1 MYTIVIDE
9 SGDVGLN
16 NVQPDPSTGPTQ
28 FFCMC
33 AVFFREKN
41 RELITAK
48 LEEFQ
53 DKKGRVHATNLS
65 HFERVH
71 LCKTIATLP
80 IGMLGVVSNKLTL
93 LGYLTEAQKTHTHY
107 YNKVSQYLFEQIGRV
122 VEGYELPKKNV
133 RILIEARAQQ
143 YSSLLSFLNTIQRNP
158 LDERSLPIRNI
169 DRFSISQ
176 IKKQDDLLV
185 SLADIGANA
194 MFLAVRRDEKTHG
207 LRETRYLKELSP
219 IFFAAAN
226 GSIVP
231 KGLKPI
237 HYIKDLELDA
247 ETEENLLKMKN
258 TRRLFARL

>member
-9 SGDVGLN
+9 SGDVGLK
-16 NVQPDPSTGPTQ
+16 NVQPDPSVGPTQ

-48 LEEFQ
+48 LKKFQ
-53 DKKGRVHATNLS
+53 DKKGRVHATNLG

-80 IGMLGVVSNKLTL
+80 IGMIGVVSNKLTL
-93 LGYLTEAQKTHTHY
+93 LEYLSEAQKTPTHY
-107 YNKVSQYLFEQIGRV
+107 YNKVSQYLFEQIGQV
-122 VEGYELPKKNV
+122 VGGYEIPKEQI
-133 RILIEARAQQ
+133 RILLEARAQQ
-143 YSSLLSFLNTIQRNP
+143 YSSLLSFLNSIQRNP

-169 DRFSISQ
+169 DRFSVSK

-194 MFLAVRRDEKTHG
+194 MFLAVRRDEKTYC

-219 IFFAAAN
+219 VFLAAKN
-226 GSIVP
+226 GRIVP

-237 HYIKDLELDA
+237 HSMQDLGLDT
-247 ETEENLLKMKN
+247 ETEESLLNMKN
-258 TRRLFARL
+258 KKRLFARL